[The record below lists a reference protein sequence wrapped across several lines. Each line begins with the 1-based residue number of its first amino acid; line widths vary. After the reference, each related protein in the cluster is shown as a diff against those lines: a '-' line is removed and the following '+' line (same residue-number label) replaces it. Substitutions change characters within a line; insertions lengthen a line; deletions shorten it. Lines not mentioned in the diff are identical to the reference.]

1 MLAQASTEF
10 LAFVS
15 LLLVLVFLVVYK
27 NYQSATQLEEYKT
40 YQEAQNLVNEIA
52 FEINL
57 ALKAGD
63 GYSRKFYV
71 SKEVYGISNFTVEVR
86 DYEVKLKWSKGEV
99 TASILTR
106 NITGVIKTGE
116 NIVKNIKGEIY
127 VE

>member
-27 NYQSATQLEEYKT
+27 NYQSAAQLEEYKS
-40 YQEAQNLVNEIA
+40 YQEAQSLANDIA

-71 SKEVYGISNFTVEVR
+71 SKEVYGISNFTVEVK

-106 NITGVIKTGE
+106 NIIGTIKTGE
-116 NIVKNIKGEIY
+116 NVVKNVKGEIY

>member
-10 LAFVS
+10 LVFVS
-15 LLLVLVFLVVYK
+15 LLLILVFLVVYK
-27 NYQSATQLEEYKT
+27 NYQSAAQLEEYKS
-40 YQEAQNLVNEIA
+40 YQEAQNLVNDIA

-71 SKEVYGISNFTVEVR
+71 SKEVYGISNFTIEVS
-86 DYEVKLKWSKGEV
+86 DYQVKLKWDKGEV
-99 TASILTR
+99 SASIFTR
-106 NITGVIKTGE
+106 NITGTIKAGE
-116 NIVKNIKGEIY
+116 NVVRNVKGEIY

>member
-10 LAFVS
+10 LVFVS
-15 LLLVLVFLVVYK
+15 LLLILVFLVVYK
-27 NYQSATQLEEYKT
+27 NYQSAAQLEEYKS
-40 YQEAQNLVNEIA
+40 YQEAQNLVNDIA

-71 SKEVYGISNFTVEVR
+71 SKEVYGISNFTIEVR
-86 DYEVKLKWSKGEV
+86 DYQVKLKWDKGEV
-99 TASILTR
+99 SANIFTR
-106 NITGVIKTGE
+106 NITGTIKAGE
-116 NIVKNIKGEIY
+116 NVVRNVKGEIY

>member
-71 SKEVYGISNFTVEVR
+71 SKELYGISNFTVEVR